1 MRFFSTHR
9 CSILPRSSDLCV
21 IDMKLKT
28 QNKYEQYSNI
38 LLNKEEQEKAVLTSL
53 ENTLHKYFNYEITIN
68 EKEENAKKGLQNI
81 CSMMIEDEKT
91 KAFKMREIKL
101 PIKTRFSSQN
111 KKICRNPQQDQTII
125 KALKLRKTKSVS
137 IFSKKI
143 TINLVEQLFYQL
155 LNKIFGKLHQKLVL
169 I

>member
-81 CSMMIEDEKT
+81 CSMIIEDEKT

-111 KKICRNPQQDQTII
+111 KKIRRNPQQDQTII
-125 KALKLRKTKSVS
+125 KTLKLRKTKSVS